1 MPPKNRRILIVD
13 DNRQIHDD
21 FRKILRPSE
30 SPSQLDADEAELF
43 GTAPA
48 PTVVE
53 GFELDSAYQGREA
66 LSLVEASLTKGRPY
80 ALAFVDVRM
89 PPGWDGIETV
99 ARLWPVD
106 PSLQIII
113 CTAYSDYSWDQMIEK
128 LGLNDRLLILKKPFD
143 NVEVRQ
149 LASALCEK
157 WNLAHQAQLR
167 LHEVER
173 LVKARTRQLE
183 ESQLELESAR
193 TSAEEANRAKSDFLA
208 NMSHEIRTP
217 MTAILGFTEL
227 LATDGDLDIP
237 QQRRREYL
245 DTIRRNSEQLIVIVN
260 DILDLSKIEAGR
272 MTIDIAPCN
281 PIQIISDV
289 EQLMRVKAEHAG
301 IRFQVDYVGEFPES
315 IQTDSTRL
323 SQILINLF
331 GNAIKFT
338 SEGGVEVTVQLNRDR
353 RATALQFDVVDT
365 GIGMTEKQVSKLF
378 RPFTQADSST
388 TRRFGGTGLGLTIS
402 KRFAEMLG
410 GYINVIRTEP
420 ESGTHFRAAVETGPL
435 DGIAF
440 RNADAMLREATARS
454 VRQENADNLTIRDC
468 NVLLAEDGIDNQRL
482 IARFLQQAGAKVQVV
497 ADGKQAVDAAI
508 QAMTERRAF
517 DVILM
522 DMQMPA
528 LSGYDATRML
538 RDAGYTHP
546 IIALT
551 ANAMVGDRQKCLEAG
566 CDEFVSKPI
575 RRTTL
580 LERIRD
586 CVHGSVSPS
595 SE

>member
-1 MPPKNRRILIVD
+1 MD
-13 DNRQIHDD
+13 DNHQIHDD
-21 FRKILRPSE
+21 FRKILCQID

-43 GTAPA
+43 GTSPA
-48 PTVVE
+48 SAVVE
-53 GFELDSAYQGREA
+53 GYELDSAYQGRDA
-66 LSLVEASLTKGRPY
+66 LALVEGSLRKGLPY

-106 PSLQIII
+106 PNLQIVI

-157 WNLAHQAQLR
+157 WNLAHQAQQR
-167 LHEVER
+167 LDEVER

-183 ESQLELESAR
+183 ESQLELETAR
-193 TSAEEANRAKSDFLA
+193 TSAEEANLAKSTFLA

-227 LATDGDLDIP
+227 LATDGDINIAP
-237 QQRRREYL
+237 QRRREYL
-245 DTIRRNSEQLIVIVN
+245 DTIRRNSEQLIVIIN

-281 PIQIISDV
+281 PIQVISDV
-289 EQLMRVKAEHAG
+289 ERLVRVKAENAG
-301 IRFQVDYVGEFPES
+301 IRFAIDYVGEFPEF
-315 IQTDSTRL
+315 IKTDSTRL
-323 SQILINLF
+323 AQVLINLI

-338 SEGGVEVTVQLNRDR
+338 SDGSVEVTVQLNTDR
-353 RATALQFDVVDT
+353 HPPMLQFDIVDT
-365 GIGMTEKQVSKLF
+365 GIGMTERQVSKLF

-410 GYINVIRTEP
+410 GYITVVRSEP
-420 ESGTHFRAAVETGPL
+420 GSGTHFRAAVATGTLEGVEFRMADDLLEETNSPL
-435 DGIAF
+435 QQQEVQEIPT
-440 RNADAMLREATARS
+440 LEACR
-454 VRQENADNLTIRDC
+454 I
-468 NVLLAEDGIDNQRL
+468 LLAEDGVDNQRL
-482 IARFLQQAGAKVQVV
+482 IARFLQQAGADVQIV
-497 ADGKQAVDAAI
+497 GNGMLAVDAAMD
-508 QAMTERRAF
+508 AMNEGSAF
-517 DVILM
+517 DVVLM
-522 DMQMPA
+522 DMQMPV
-528 LSGYDATRML
+528 LSGYDATRKL
-538 RDAGYTHP
+538 RESGYAHP

-551 ANAMVGDRQKCLEAG
+551 ANAMVGDRQKCLDAG
-566 CDEFVSKPI
+566 CNDFVSKPI
-575 RRTTL
+575 NRTML
-580 LERIRD
+580 LERIR
-586 CVHGSVSPS
+586 S
-595 SE
+595 SIHSLDSSSGLIVGNLEPQ